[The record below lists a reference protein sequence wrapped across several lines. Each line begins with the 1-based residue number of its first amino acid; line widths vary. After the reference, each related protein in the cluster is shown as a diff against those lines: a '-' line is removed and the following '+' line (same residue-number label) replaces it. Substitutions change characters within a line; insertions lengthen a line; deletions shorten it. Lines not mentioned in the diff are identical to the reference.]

1 MAKRNPP
8 QRRRWRFTLTI
19 IPVAILFLFLNY
31 RYKFKFL
38 PPDFSGTVSELF
50 HSTERSF
57 TWDYIRMERNLKVYI
72 YRDRDLGDYFQSP
85 RRLTGMY
92 GSEAYFFKNIKE
104 SIFRTTN
111 PLQAQLY
118 FIPISWHEMR
128 SLVCIQID

>member
-1 MAKRNPP
+1 
-8 QRRRWRFTLTI
+8 LTV

-72 YRDRDLGDYFQSP
+72 YWDRDLSDYFRSP
-85 RRLTGMY
+85 RRLMEVY
-92 GSEAYFFKNIKE
+92 ESEAYFFKNIKE